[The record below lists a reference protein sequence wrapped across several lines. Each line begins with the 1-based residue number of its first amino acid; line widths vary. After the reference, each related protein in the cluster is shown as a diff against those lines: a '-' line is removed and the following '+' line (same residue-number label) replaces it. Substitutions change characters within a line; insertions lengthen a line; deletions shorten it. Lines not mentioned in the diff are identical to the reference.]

1 MTRCARCAVL
11 VASLVVAM
19 LPTTLSASDWSGVV
33 KQVERSVVWVN
44 VGDAGGCTAF
54 VINQEKHY
62 LLTAAHC
69 APNEHEVLW
78 VDSVQAK
85 VIFYDKKRDLMVVQ
99 ADNLDP
105 TRPAMKLA
113 ATNPAIGQDVMSIGF
128 GFALERPFF
137 RQAHI
142 QDDKMALP
150 GVDGGPFVSTDSAF
164 VGGQS
169 GGPVVNAAGEV
180 VLIVQRGDSG
190 TTGLGVGAE
199 TIRERVGRFFG
210 VGQ

>member
-1 MTRCARCAVL
+1 MIRAIFVVAVL
-11 VASLVVAM
+11 LLTM
-19 LPTTLSASDWSGVV
+19 FPLRPSANDWSAVV
-33 KQVERSVVWVN
+33 KQVEKSVVWAN
-44 VGDAGGCTAF
+44 VGDEGGCTAF
-54 VINQEKHY
+54 LINQEKHY

-69 APNEHEVLW
+69 APNEHGVLW
-78 VDSVQAK
+78 VDSVPAK

-99 ADNLDP
+99 AEDIDP
-105 TRPAMKLA
+105 TRPALKLA
-113 ATNPAIGQDVMSIGF
+113 AKNPAIGQDVMSIGF

-142 QDDKMALP
+142 QDDKMAVP

-164 VGGQS
+164 VPGQS
-169 GGPVVNAAGEV
+169 GGPVVNMAGEV
-180 VLIVQRGDSG
+180 VLIVQRGDGG

-210 VGQ
+210 K